1 MKLSEKYL
9 TKKDIDLA
17 NFAKAIALPVRVCII
32 RLIIENGNEASRVKL
47 HEIPFNQLTVNQHLT
62 ELKHLG
68 ILRSARRGRMNIF
81 MVNEDVFINMSNNFL
96 SLFEPIS
103 QLNEEAKKVILRAP
117 LVKKPK
123 IKPSLPTFGKF
134 VKEKR
139 KQLGLK
145 QEDFAEMIGVDR
157 STLSRLECDKKSTT
171 SKNLVK
177 IAKALGVPLSELN
190 QIFYQ
195 DKMMALKIESEKRLS

>member
-47 HEIPFNQLTVNQHLT
+47 HEIPFNQLTVNQHLAD
-62 ELKHLG
+62 LKHLG
-68 ILRSARRGRMNIF
+68 ILRSARKGRVNVF

-96 SLFEPIS
+96 TLFEPIS
-103 QLNEEAKKVILRAP
+103 QLNEAARQVISRSP
-117 LVKKPK
+117 MVKKPK
-123 IKPSLPTFGKF
+123 FKPPVQSFGQY
-134 VKEKR
+134 VKERR
-139 KQLGLK
+139 KQLRLK
-145 QEDFAEMIGVDR
+145 QEAFAALIGVDR
-157 STLSRLECDKKSTT
+157 STLSRLECDKKTT
-171 SKNLVK
+171 TPKNLAR
-177 IAKALGVPLSELN
+177 IAKALRVPIAELH

-195 DKMMALKIESEKRLS
+195 DKMMALTIESERRLS